1 MNKSSHLRKELDS
14 WRTGLGKRLI
24 FHCVPFHSFLIL
36 YQVMYYAFEK
46 QKQFN
51 FKGII
56 ETKNNNK
63 NPTKLS

>member
-1 MNKSSHLRKELDS
+1 
-14 WRTGLGKRLI
+14 
-24 FHCVPFHSFLIL
+24 
-36 YQVMYYAFEK
+36 MYYALEK